1 MAGKSRPQEEVI
13 KDFIEVHGNK
23 YDYSK
28 VTYTGASK
36 NIIIICPIHGDFKL
50 MAGKHKLGR
59 GCKDCRKIKEK
70 EERLSKAKQC
80 VIAKFRE
87 VHGDFY
93 NYDKVVYNR
102 NDEKVI
108 ITCPVHGDFPQAPA
122 GHKRGEKC
130 PDCSYEKRSSVKIEK
145 TKTTLIEDFKKAH
158 GDYYNYDK
166 VEYVKGISSVII
178 TCPIHGDFPQ
188 TPNSH
193 KAGKGCSKCK
203 VFKAKE
209 TFIKKAN
216 KNLIFDFN
224 RIHNNFYSYDNVV
237 YEKSSLRVIIT
248 CPIHGD
254 FPQTP
259 NRHKLGKGCPDCGRE
274 NNTPTWSHTEWQKAG
289 EKSKNF
295 DSFKVY
301 ILRCWNDEEEF
312 YKIGKTFKKV
322 KDRFNSKYHMPYNY
336 ETILEETFENAKEA
350 SIREDDLKAKN
361 RENKYLPSINFNGKQ
376 ECFSKNPCT
385 D

>member
-70 EERLSKAKQC
+70 EERLSKAKQY
-80 VIAKFRE
+80 VIEKFRE

-108 ITCPVHGDFPQAPA
+108 ITCPIHGDFPQAPA

-166 VEYVKGISSVII
+166 VEYVKGVSSVII

-188 TPNSH
+188 TPSSH

-224 RIHNNFYSYDNVV
+224 RIHNNFYNYDKTV
-237 YEKSSLRVIIT
+237 YKKSSLRVIIT

-259 NRHKLGKGCPDCGRE
+259 NSHKLGKGCPDCGRE

-295 DSFKVY
+295 DNFKVY
-301 ILRCWNDEEEF
+301 ILRCWNEDEEF
-312 YKIGKTFKKV
+312 YKIGRTFTSIFQRYKN
-322 KDRFNSKYHMPYNY
+322 RFSYNY
-336 ETILEETFENAKEA
+336 EIILEQELSAKECYEKEIKTR
-350 SIREDDLKAKN
+350 SKN
-361 RENKYLPSINFNGKQ
+361 KENKYKPIKKFNGYT
-376 ECFSKNPCT
+376 ECYKILYNYE
-385 D
+385 

>member
-70 EERLSKAKQC
+70 EERLSKAKQY

-108 ITCPVHGDFPQAPA
+108 ITCPIHGDFPQAPA

-166 VEYVKGISSVII
+166 VEYVKGVSSVII

-188 TPNSH
+188 TPSSH

-274 NNTPTWSHTEWQKAG
+274 NNTPTWGHTEWQKAG

-295 DSFKVY
+295 DSFKIY
-301 ILRCWNDEEEF
+301 ILRCWNDQEEF

-322 KDRFNSKYHMPYNY
+322 KDRFNAKSHMPYNY
-336 ETILEETFENAKEA
+336 ETVLEETFENAKEA
-350 SIREDDLKAKN
+350 SIREVALKAKN